1 VDEVASDVE
10 FLLEFAESAE
20 SRFDAYFGLQEPL
33 EGLLGRPIDLV
44 TPAAVRS
51 PYLADPVARP
61 GREMYAA

>member
-1 VDEVASDVE
+1 VTGAVDEVASDVE

-44 TPAAVRS
+44 TPGA
-51 PYLADPVARP
+51 
-61 GREMYAA
+61 